1 MFLAVQDRSVGDR
14 ASHKMKDQNDNNNDN
29 DNHNHNKNDNHNDKH
44 RDKNNKYVNDK
55 DKGNSEKDH
64 KSGRAF
70 ALRAFRVNQNS
81 SSG

>member
-1 MFLAVQDRSVGDR
+1 MFFVVQDRSIGDH
-14 ASHKMKDQNDNNNDN
+14 ASHKMTDQNENNN
-29 DNHNHNKNDNHNDKH
+29 DNHNHNENDNHNDKDK
-44 RDKNNKYVNDK
+44 DKNNKNDNDK